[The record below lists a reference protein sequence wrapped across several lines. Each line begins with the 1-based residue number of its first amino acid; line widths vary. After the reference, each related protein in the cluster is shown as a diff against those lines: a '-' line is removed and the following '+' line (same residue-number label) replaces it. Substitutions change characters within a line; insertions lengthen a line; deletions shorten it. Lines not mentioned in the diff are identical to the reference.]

1 MRTVRYEG
9 IGNMKSDTKIET
21 VLAAILIVVTLISV
35 GALVSAV
42 QNANNGTIPAAANGT
57 NGRN

>member
-1 MRTVRYEG
+1 
-9 IGNMKSDTKIET
+9 MKSDTKIET

-42 QNANNGTIPAAANGT
+42 QNANNGTIPAAVNGSS
-57 NGRN
+57 GRN

>member
-1 MRTVRYEG
+1 MRTVHYEG

-42 QNANNGTIPAAANGT
+42 QNANNGTIPAAVSGT